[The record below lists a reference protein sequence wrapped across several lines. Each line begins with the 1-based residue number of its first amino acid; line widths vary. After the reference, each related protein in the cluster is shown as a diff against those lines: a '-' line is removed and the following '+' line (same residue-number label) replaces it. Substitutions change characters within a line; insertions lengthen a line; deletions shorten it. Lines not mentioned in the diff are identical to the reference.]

1 MNASLN
7 RRRAALPAT
16 DLGRRL
22 AWLSGFML
30 LIALTWVGRAVQL
43 QVVQKQFLQEQG
55 EERFLRTVEIAASR
69 GTVTDRNGEPLAI
82 STPVESIWANP
93 PVVLEHRERLPELAA
108 VLDVDA
114 TELEGRL
121 QERQSREFVY
131 LRRRMPPADAQ
142 KVIDLGIAGINTQ
155 REYRR
160 YYPAGELTAH
170 VLGFT
175 NIDDHGQEG
184 LELAFDEWLSGT
196 PGAQRVIKD
205 RRGRIVET
213 VEMVREAQQGRDLRL
228 SIDRRVQHLATRE
241 LKAAVLEHRA
251 QSGSVVILDVAS
263 GEVLAMANYPSYNP
277 NAGRGASPG
286 ARRNRAVTDVIEP
299 GSVMK
304 SFTVAAG
311 LESGKFRPDT
321 LIDTTHGVMKVGRY
335 TVRDIHNYGTVDLTR
350 LLTKSS
356 NVGAARIAAALDND
370 HLYDMFQRFG
380 FGAVS
385 GSGFPGESAGVLPAA
400 AGWSDIEKATLSFGY
415 GLSVTPLQLAQAYGA
430 IGHGGRFVPATF
442 LAGQGESGRAVLDP
456 EIAGTVLRMLESVTA
471 VGGTATRAAVPN
483 FRVAGKT
490 GTTRKNSPGGYF
502 QKRYISVFAGLVP
515 ASNPRFVGVVVIND
529 PAGAVYYGG
538 AVAAPV
544 FGRIMPDALRLL
556 NVPPDNLQL
565 ASTLVMNGVPV
576 SIAAS
581 AAAPATSFD
590 LDAAAEGLPP

>member
-1 MNASLN
+1 MSAPLN

-16 DLGRRL
+16 DLRRRL

-30 LIALTWVGRAVQL
+30 LIALVWVGRAVQL
-43 QVVQKQFLQEQG
+43 QVVQKQFLQDQG

-69 GTVTDRNGEPLAI
+69 GMVTDRNGEPLAI

-93 PVVLEHRERLPELAA
+93 PVVLEHLDRLPELAA
-108 VLDVDA
+108 VLGVDA
-114 TELEGRL
+114 EELTRRL
-121 QERQSREFVY
+121 KERESREFVY
-131 LRRRMPPADAQ
+131 LRRRMPPADA
-142 KVIDLGIAGINTQ
+142 KEVTDLGIAGINTE

-184 LELAFDEWLSGT
+184 LELAFDEWLAGT

-228 SIDRRVQHLATRE
+228 SLDRRVQHLAARE
-241 LKAAVLEHRA
+241 LKAAVQEHRA
-251 QSGSVVILDVAS
+251 QSGSVVILDVAT
-263 GEVLAMANYPSYNP
+263 GEVLAMVNYPSYNP

-321 LIDTTHGVMKVGRY
+321 LIDTTSGVMKVGRY

-356 NVGAARIAAALDND
+356 NVAAARIAAQLDND

-380 FGAVS
+380 FGAVT

-415 GLSVTPLQLAQAYGA
+415 GLSVTPLQLAQAYAA

-456 EIAGTVLRMLESVTA
+456 EIAGTVLQMLESVTA
-471 VGGTATRAAVPN
+471 PGGTATRAAVPN

-502 QKRYISVFAGLVP
+502 EKRYISVFAGLIP
-515 ASNPRFVGVVVIND
+515 ASNPRFVGVVIIND
-529 PAGAVYYGG
+529 PAGSVYYGG

-565 ASTLVMNGVPV
+565 ASTLMMNGVPV
-576 SIAAS
+576 SIAARS
-581 AAAPATSFD
+581 AAPEASFD